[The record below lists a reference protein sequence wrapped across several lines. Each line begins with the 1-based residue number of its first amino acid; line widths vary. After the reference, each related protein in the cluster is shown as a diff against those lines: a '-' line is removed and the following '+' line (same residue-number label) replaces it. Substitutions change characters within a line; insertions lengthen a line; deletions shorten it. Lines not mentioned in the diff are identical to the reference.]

1 MIIALVSLGL
11 FLFAG
16 ILLGYLTLHGRA
28 EVRALVI
35 QEVDL
40 SRVADGAYS
49 GSYHKG
55 RWTYDVEVIVRE
67 HRIVS
72 VKNLDARMTMDAVKP
87 WNAAASDLVLEKQ
100 AIELDVISGAS
111 VRSKAFEE
119 AVEVALSTPA
129 R

>member
-16 ILLGYLTLHGRA
+16 LLLSYLTLHGLA

-55 RWTYDVEVIVRE
+55 RWTYVVEVTVRE

-72 VKNLDARMTMDAVKP
+72 VKNLDMRVRSGAVKP
-87 WNAAASDLVLEKQ
+87 WNDQASALILEKR

-111 VRSKAFEE
+111 VRSQAFEK
-119 AVEVALSTPA
+119 AIEVALSTPA
-129 R
+129 Q